1 MTETAF
7 MNSYR
12 ESYIA
17 TFEQTWS
24 DLRLA
29 CTREAVI
36 KGNVAIF
43 LVSGSGNA
51 VAVTRGIN
59 GLIPFGV
66 IDNTQLSC
74 TLVEKHAP
82 FETTDFNI
90 FASQGNQKMI
100 MQQSSIAT
108 LNRDIDDV
116 IVAQLDTATQDTT
129 TAVEA
134 NMSLVE
140 FAMTVLGNNDVP
152 VTEEDNIFA
161 IITPAFRAFIRQTKE
176 YTSGDYQ
183 EVKMLSGA
191 VRRVWRACGIN
202 WITSTRL
209 TGKGT
214 ANELCYFLHKSSM
227 GHAANSAEMEVDVGY
242 EKKQKN
248 SWTNASLYHGAKLLQ
263 NSGIVQVLHDGSR
276 YVAT

>member
-1 MTETAF
+1 MSETAF
-7 MNSYR
+7 QNQYR
-12 ESYIA
+12 QEYIK
-17 TFEQTWS
+17 TFEQTYS
-24 DLRLA
+24 QMRLA
-29 CTREAVI
+29 CVQEAVI
-36 KGNVAIF
+36 KGNVAVF
-43 LVSGSGNA
+43 LVAGSGGA
-51 VAVTRGIN
+51 SAVTRGIN

-66 IDNTQLSC
+66 VDNTQLSC
-74 TLVEKHAP
+74 TLSEKHGP

-90 FASQGNQKMI
+90 FASQGNQKRI
-100 MQQSSIAT
+100 MQEASMAT

-116 IVAQLDTATQDTT
+116 IIAQLDTATQDTA

-140 FAMTVLGNNDVP
+140 MAMTILGNNDVP
-152 VTEEDNIFA
+152 VEDEDNIFA

-183 EVKMLSGA
+183 QVKMLSGP
-191 VRRVWRACGIN
+191 VRRVWRAAGIN

-209 TGKGT
+209 TGKAT
-214 ANELCYFLHKSSM
+214 SSEKCYFLHRNAM
-227 GHAANSAEMEVDVGY
+227 GHAANMKEMEVDVGY

-276 YVAT
+276 YVAS